1 MLNAVTFSSF
11 LLCFIIFRQSL
22 SLAILTFSSE
32 SCIPS
37 CCLIVDM
44 LASRM
49 ERVESE
55 TLMDEVE
62 EMSGRGEFSEGK
74 RRGSCP
80 LLIKCILLLLWDNY

>member
-1 MLNAVTFSSF
+1 
-11 LLCFIIFRQSL
+11 
-22 SLAILTFSSE
+22 
-32 SCIPS
+32 
-37 CCLIVDM
+37 M